1 MADRPRVLFVHISPD
16 RVSFVK
22 KDMDAFA
29 RHFEVR
35 EVLYRYRRDIPKV
48 ARGTLWADATFSWF
62 AWDQAA
68 WAVRFSRLL
77 GRKSIVI
84 VGGFDVISMPE
95 ISYGNLLNPHLA
107 RRTRYA
113 ITHATRAIAVSRSLR
128 EDARRFTGRQDIGLI
143 YHGFDPEAFK
153 PSGPKQPIA
162 LTVGT
167 LNLSNL
173 KRKGMETFVRAAQLA
188 SEIQF
193 RLVGKVEQDAL
204 DAIKG
209 SIPDNLTLAG
219 KADSKT
225 LLEEMQKAA
234 VYVQP
239 SAHEGFGCSLA
250 EAMLCGAIPVVT
262 DAGAIPEVVG
272 DTGIY
277 VPREDPEATAMAVR
291 KALGMKDGARARTRI
306 AEMFPLDKREAALV
320 AAVEEVLGGKAGGCI

>member
-1 MADRPRVLFVHISPD
+1 MADKPRVLFVHISPD
-16 RVSFVK
+16 RVSFVR
-22 KDMDAFA
+22 KDMDILA
-29 RHFEVR
+29 RHFELR
-35 EVLYRYRRDIPKV
+35 EIFYRYRRDVPKV
-48 ARGTLWADATFSWF
+48 ASGTLWADVTFSWF

-68 WAVRFSRLL
+68 WAVRFSRIL

-95 ISYGNLLNPHLA
+95 ISYGNLLNPRPA
-107 RRTRYA
+107 KRTRYA
-113 ITHATRAIAVSRSLR
+113 ITRATRAIAISQSIRA
-128 EDARRFTGRQDIGLI
+128 DAERFTGRKDIGMI

-167 LNLSNL
+167 LNTSNL
-173 KRKGMETFVRAAQLA
+173 KRKGMETFVRAAGFA
-188 SEIQF
+188 TEIPF
-193 RLVGKVEQDAL
+193 RFVGKVEHDAFK
-204 DAIKG
+204 AIKRF
-209 SIPDNLTLAG
+209 IPANLTFVG
-219 KADSKT
+219 RVDSKT

-250 EAMLCGAIPVVT
+250 EAMLCGCIPVVT

-277 VPREDPEATAMAVR
+277 VPREDPEATAKAVR
-291 KALGMKDGARARTRI
+291 QALGMGDGARARARI
-306 AEMFPLDKREAALV
+306 VEMFPLSKRETALV
-320 AAVEEVLGGKAGGCI
+320 AAVEEVLGRKAGGGS